1 MNTKIIGYGLS
12 ALGILGIL
20 LSFEGIKGALNL
32 TIDST
37 AIISIGIAV
46 LVLGLL
52 ILIAQGRGSKQAK
65 EVPIYEGKGK
75 KRKIVGYQKLK

>member
-1 MNTKIIGYGLS
+1 MNTNIIGYGLS
-12 ALGILGIL
+12 ALGIFGIL
-20 LSFEGIKGALNL
+20 LSFDGIKAVFNL

-37 AIISIGIAV
+37 VIISIGIAI
-46 LVLGLL
+46 LVIGLL